1 MENKIK
7 KNQRTVKKRVNIIPL
22 IDIIFLLLIFFMLAT
37 NFNQNQNIDFSIPEK
52 LTGSNSNSNTIL
64 DLKIQKNGYFL
75 LDGLTFKNKKEL
87 KENILI
93 KWDKKQFSG
102 ILITTE
108 KDVIL
113 QNLITILDMVKSIG
127 ISDVSFSGPLE
138 WKEVENSKGIWT

>member
-37 NFNQNQNIDFSIPEK
+37 NFNQNQNIDFSTPEQ
-52 LTGSNSNSNTIL
+52 LTESNSDLNTIL
-64 DLKIQKNGYFL
+64 DLKIQKNGYFFF
-75 LDGLTFKNKKEL
+75 DGFTFKNEKEL
-87 KENILI
+87 RENILM
-93 KWDKKQFSG
+93 KWDKKKYSG
-102 ILITTE
+102 LLITTE

-113 QNLITILDMVKSIG
+113 QNLINTLDMVKSIG

-138 WKEVENSKGIWT
+138 

>member
-7 KNQRTVKKRVNIIPL
+7 KNLRIVKKRVNIIPL

-37 NFNQNQNIDFSIPEK
+37 NFNQNQNIDFSTPEK
-52 LTGSNSNSNTIL
+52 LTESNSDSDTIL
-64 DLKIQKNGYFL
+64 DLKIQNNGYFL
-75 LDGLTFKNKKEL
+75 LDGFTFKNEKEL

-93 KWDKKQFSG
+93 KWNKKKYSG

-113 QNLITILDMVKSIG
+113 QNLITTLDIVKSIG

-138 WKEVENSKGIWT
+138 

>member
-37 NFNQNQNIDFSIPEK
+37 NFNQNQNVDFSTPEK
-52 LTGSNSNSNTIL
+52 LTESNSDLNTIL

-75 LDGLTFKNKKEL
+75 FDGFTFKNEKEL
-87 KENILI
+87 RENILM
-93 KWDKKQFSG
+93 KWDKKKYSG
-102 ILITTE
+102 LLITTE

-113 QNLITILDMVKSIG
+113 QNLINTLDMVKSIG

-138 WKEVENSKGIWT
+138 

>member
-37 NFNQNQNIDFSIPEK
+37 NFNQNQNVDFSTPEK
-52 LTGSNSNSNTIL
+52 LTESNSDSNIIL
-64 DLKIQKNGYFL
+64 DLKIQNNGYFL
-75 LDGLTFKNKKEL
+75 LDGLTFKNEKEL

-93 KWDKKQFSG
+93 KWDKKKYSG

-108 KDVIL
+108 EDVIL
-113 QNLITILDMVKSIG
+113 QNLITTLDIVKSIG

-138 WKEVENSKGIWT
+138 

>member
-37 NFNQNQNIDFSIPEK
+37 NFNQNQNVDFSTPEK
-52 LTGSNSNSNTIL
+52 LTESNSDSNIIL

-75 LDGLTFKNKKEL
+75 LDGFTFKNEKEL
-87 KENILI
+87 KENILM
-93 KWDKKQFSG
+93 KWDKKKYSG

-113 QNLITILDMVKSIG
+113 QNLINTLDMVKSIG

-138 WKEVENSKGIWT
+138 

>member
-7 KNQRTVKKRVNIIPL
+7 KNLRIVKKRVNIIPL

-37 NFNQNQNIDFSIPEK
+37 NFNQNQNIDFSTPEK
-52 LTGSNSNSNTIL
+52 LTESNSDSDTIL
-64 DLKIQKNGYFL
+64 DLKIQNNGYFL
-75 LDGLTFKNKKEL
+75 LDGFTFKNEKEL

-93 KWDKKQFSG
+93 KWNKKNYSG

-113 QNLITILDMVKSIG
+113 QNLINTLDLVKSIG

-138 WKEVENSKGIWT
+138 

>member
-37 NFNQNQNIDFSIPEK
+37 NFNQNQNIDFSTPEK
-52 LTGSNSNSNTIL
+52 LTESNSDSNIIL
-64 DLKIQKNGYFL
+64 DLKIQNNGYFL
-75 LDGLTFKNKKEL
+75 LDGLTFKNEKEL

-93 KWDKKQFSG
+93 KWDKKKYSG

-113 QNLITILDMVKSIG
+113 QNLINTLDMVKSIG

-138 WKEVENSKGIWT
+138 

>member
-7 KNQRTVKKRVNIIPL
+7 KNLRIVKKRVNIIPL

-138 WKEVENSKGIWT
+138 

>member
-7 KNQRTVKKRVNIIPL
+7 KNLRIVKKRVNIIPL

-37 NFNQNQNIDFSIPEK
+37 NFNQNQNIDFSTPEK
-52 LTGSNSNSNTIL
+52 LTESNSDSDTIL
-64 DLKIQKNGYFL
+64 NLKIQNNGYFL
-75 LDGLTFKNKKEL
+75 LDGFTFKNEKEL

-93 KWDKKQFSG
+93 KWNKKKYSG

-113 QNLITILDMVKSIG
+113 QNLITTLDIVKSIG

-138 WKEVENSKGIWT
+138 

>member
-7 KNQRTVKKRVNIIPL
+7 KNLRIVKKRVNIIPL

-37 NFNQNQNIDFSIPEK
+37 NFNQNQNIDFSTPEK
-52 LTGSNSNSNTIL
+52 LTESNSDSSTIL

-75 LDGLTFKNKKEL
+75 LDGFTFKNEKEL
-87 KENILI
+87 RENILM
-93 KWDKKQFSG
+93 KWDKKKYSG
-102 ILITTE
+102 LLITTE

-113 QNLITILDMVKSIG
+113 QNLITTLDIVKSIG

-138 WKEVENSKGIWT
+138 

>member
-127 ISDVSFSGPLE
+127 ISDVSFSGPFE
-138 WKEVENSKGIWT
+138 

>member
-1 MENKIK
+1 MEIK

-37 NFNQNQNIDFSIPEK
+37 NFNQNQNVDFSTPEK
-52 LTGSNSNSNTIL
+52 LTESNSDSNIIL
-64 DLKIQKNGYFL
+64 DLKIQNNGYFL
-75 LDGLTFKNKKEL
+75 LDGLTFKNEKEL

-93 KWDKKQFSG
+93 KWDKKKYSG

-113 QNLITILDMVKSIG
+113 QNLITTLDIVKSIG

-138 WKEVENSKGIWT
+138 

>member
-1 MENKIK
+1 VENKIK
-7 KNQRTVKKRVNIIPL
+7 KNQRTAKKRVNIIPL

-37 NFNQNQNIDFSIPEK
+37 NFNQNQNVDFSTPEK
-52 LTGSNSNSNTIL
+52 LTESNSDSNIIL
-64 DLKIQKNGYFL
+64 DLKIQNNGYFL
-75 LDGLTFKNKKEL
+75 LDGLTFKNEKEL

-93 KWDKKQFSG
+93 KWDKKKYSG

-113 QNLITILDMVKSIG
+113 QNLITTLDIVKSIG

-138 WKEVENSKGIWT
+138 

>member
-7 KNQRTVKKRVNIIPL
+7 KNQTTVKKKVNIIPL

-37 NFNQNQNIDFSIPEK
+37 NFNQNQNIDFSTPEK
-52 LTGSNSNSNTIL
+52 LTESNSDSNTIL

-75 LDGLTFKNKKEL
+75 FDGLTFKNEKEL
-87 KENILI
+87 KENILT
-93 KWDKKQFSG
+93 KWDKKKYSG
-102 ILITTE
+102 LLITTE

-113 QNLITILDMVKSIG
+113 QNLINTLDLVKSIG

-138 WKEVENSKGIWT
+138 